1 MKRVNS
7 GFTLIELLIV
17 VAIIGVLA
25 AVGIP
30 MYNGYISNAKI
41 SVAKENFLRVNSY
54 IAHEFALCKMSPSSK
69 IFNKKVSCDGVT
81 AQGVAQFV
89 TAATSTFKNPYGKVD
104 KKTDNGVKSGGASY
118 ENGEL
123 GYVIINTQ
131 GDKNFI
137 VAICVKLPCSEKTSN
152 GDYAN
157 LLSSTVTVE

>member
-1 MKRVNS
+1 MKHAK

-30 MYNGYISNAKI
+30 MYNGYITNAKV
-41 SVAKENFLRVNSY
+41 SAANENFRRVSSY
-54 IAHEFALCKMSPSSK
+54 IANEFALCKMSPSSK

-81 AQGVAQFV
+81 AQGVAQYV
-89 TAATSTFKNPYGKVD
+89 TAAASTFKNLYGKVD
-104 KKTDNGVKSGGASY
+104 NNTDNGVKSGGASY

-131 GDKNFI
+131 GDKSFS
-137 VAICVKLPCSEKTSN
+137 VAICVKLPCNEKSSN

-157 LLSSTVTVE
+157 LLSSTIMVE

>member
-1 MKRVNS
+1 LTDYPKAIPTNRQRLLRCLEGADNSLSIFPSNVRYIGDMKHTK

-41 SVAKENFLRVNSY
+41 AVAKENFLRVNSY
-54 IAHEFALCKMSPSSK
+54 IANEFALCQMSPSSK

-89 TAATSTFKNPYGKVD
+89 TAATSTFKNPY
-104 KKTDNGVKSGGASY
+104 
-118 ENGEL
+118 
-123 GYVIINTQ
+123 
-131 GDKNFI
+131 
-137 VAICVKLPCSEKTSN
+137 
-152 GDYAN
+152 
-157 LLSSTVTVE
+157 